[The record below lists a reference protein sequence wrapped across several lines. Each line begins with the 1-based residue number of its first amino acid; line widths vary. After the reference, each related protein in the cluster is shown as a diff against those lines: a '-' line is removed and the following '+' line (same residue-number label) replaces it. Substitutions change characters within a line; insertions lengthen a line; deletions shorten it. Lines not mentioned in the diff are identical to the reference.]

1 MGRLVFDDIAAV
13 RELYD
18 HASKCVNHRKTYGEE
33 RGAGL
38 WLVHDQGVYL
48 MSTGIPHLELEEGSE
63 SSKVVQA
70 RGCDPKKNEDWWE
83 TSRELVG
90 GDDFVEHIPLDTW
103 MGAFFF
109 IDKKGGDK
117 IVIDISTQS
126 IEVGVLGHGKP
137 PTPTAAVTSMADDID
152 ID

>member
-18 HASKCVNHRKTYGEE
+18 HASKCVHHRKSYEGEAE
-33 RGAGL
+33 AGL
-38 WLVHDQGVYL
+38 WLVHDHGVYL
-48 MSTGIPHLELEEGSE
+48 MSSGIPHLEREDKPE
-63 SSKVVQA
+63 SSKVVYA
-70 RGCDPKKNEDWWE
+70 RFCNPNIDGESWE
-83 TSRELVG
+83 TARRLVG
-90 GDDFVEHIPLDTW
+90 GDDFAENIPLETW

-117 IVIDISTQS
+117 IVIDISAQS

-137 PTPTAAVTSMADDID
+137 PTPTAVVTSMADDID